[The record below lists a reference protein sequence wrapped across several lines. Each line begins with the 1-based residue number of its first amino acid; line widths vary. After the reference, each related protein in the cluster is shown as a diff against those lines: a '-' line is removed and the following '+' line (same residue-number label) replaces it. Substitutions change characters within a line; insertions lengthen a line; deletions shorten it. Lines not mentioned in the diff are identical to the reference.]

1 MRLRVALRDIIH
13 KVESNAGQVAAA
25 DEEQKAALYRKLID
39 TVLNEIGDQ
48 KLTND
53 WQSVLHGAASQYNK
67 LGVYRETLQELG
79 QSYESGDVAK
89 IQNILKEFT

>member
-39 TVLNEIGDQ
+39 TVLTEIGDQ
-48 KLTND
+48 NLTND
-53 WQSVLHGAASQYNK
+53 WQ
-67 LGVYRETLQELG
+67 
-79 QSYESGDVAK
+79 
-89 IQNILKEFT
+89 